1 MSKQEFYED
10 LCKTCYIKIYKPTK
24 KQIKRLVLSE
34 DPYPCNCCHKER
46 PIVEYI
52 GGED

>member
-10 LCKTCYIKIYKPTK
+10 LCKSCYIKIFKPTK

-34 DPYPCNCCHKER
+34 DPYPCNCCNKDR
-46 PIVEYI
+46 QIVEYV
-52 GGED
+52 GDEE